1 VLLILLLLGVLA
13 ATATAKPEKP
23 PKPKPP
29 ELALLTESQEAALRQ
44 RKIKVGV
51 ESKDGRRVRVHA
63 ELVVEGIP
71 EDFHFAFGPE
81 RKRLRREEAQVSFEL
96 SRRQREVLAFAEQA
110 CMRADVNAQGKVGSR
125 VDTIHEQLE
134 KPAEC

>member
-1 VLLILLLLGVLA
+1 MALA
-13 ATATAKPEKP
+13 AVIAPAALAKPEQP

-29 ELALLTESQEAALRQ
+29 ELALLTETQEAALRQ
-44 RKIKVGV
+44 GKIKLGV

-63 ELVVEGIP
+63 ELVIEGIP
-71 EDFHFAFGPE
+71 DDFHFGFSPE
-81 RKRLRREEAQVSFEL
+81 RKRLRDHEAKVSFEL
-96 SRRQREVLAFAEQA
+96 NRRQREVLAFAEQA